1 MSGKKN
7 SSQERKFKWTKQ
19 IQAGGKKF
27 ETGKKNLSLAKIIES
42 AKKIQIGKNK
52 FE

>member
-27 ETGKKNLSLAKIIES
+27 KTGKKNLSQAKEFES
-42 AKKIQIGKNK
+42 GKRI
-52 FE
+52 